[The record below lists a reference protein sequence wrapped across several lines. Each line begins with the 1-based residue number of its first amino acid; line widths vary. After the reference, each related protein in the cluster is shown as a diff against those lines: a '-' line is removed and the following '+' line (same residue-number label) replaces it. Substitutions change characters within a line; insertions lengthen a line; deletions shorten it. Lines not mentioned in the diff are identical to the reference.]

1 MSRGLK
7 ILLALSI
14 LLNVFLVCADA
25 AAFLKWRRLID
36 EGTLRQ
42 PTQLAIAARTLDP
55 KVHADLRNF
64 MRARSGSIRT
74 DFDAAR
80 QDRIQAAALASKPTF
95 DRAAVSALLA
105 KARGEEA
112 TGHAKSDDAVLDYM
126 VNMTPDQRAKL
137 AQGLKA
143 RPHHLKRTITSK
155 D

>member
-7 ILLALSI
+7 ILLTLSI
-14 LLNVFLVCADA
+14 VLNVFLLCADA
-25 AAFLKWRRLID
+25 AAFLKWRRLMD
-36 EGTLRQ
+36 EGMMRQ

-55 KVHADLRNF
+55 KVHEDLRNF
-64 MRARSGSIRT
+64 MRARSASVRA

-105 KARGEEA
+105 KARAEEA
-112 TGHAKSDDAVLDYM
+112 TGHGKSDEAVLDYM

-137 AQGLKA
+137 AEGLKA
-143 RPHHLKRTITSK
+143 RPRHLKRTITNR